1 MRHLFT
7 AFMGSFLLALAPVT
21 AAVSPLAVDLPETAA
36 WIGQRV
42 PFTIELRA
50 RGSFSGSASFDLPQV
65 PGTLIVKIGNPVVG
79 SKQLDGENWVVQS
92 HEFALFSQQVGTL
105 EIASFPVRFERREG
119 FTGAAEVVRAETPVL
134 KFQIE
139 RPPGSED
146 INFLVTTDSLEL
158 SESWE
163 PEPGPARVGTVFKRS
178 IVQRAREIPG
188 MALAP
193 VPDAAPDGIRVYPGA
208 AATNDKLARGEFL
221 GERRET
227 ITYLIE
233 KPGTIELPALTYQWW
248 NPELEKLQSKT
259 LPAVTFEV
267 AAPAAVT
274 SSGEV
279 APSGPPWEWLLA
291 SGVVIGLLAFRWRGI
306 FAGLQRFWSVLN
318 PPHQVAARRLLQA
331 CRQHDAMAAYE
342 QWAAWRD
349 TQPRGC
355 SPDQDMASALADLQS
370 HLFGVGEQGP
380 WRGDDLARAFRKF
393 NLPGKKIDTQRQR
406 PALPPLN
413 PPAA

>member
-1 MRHLFT
+1 M
-7 AFMGSFLLALAPVT
+7 
-21 AAVSPLAVDLPETAA
+21 
-36 WIGQRV
+36 

-119 FTGAAEVVRAETPVL
+119 FTGAAEAMQAETPVL

-193 VPDAAPDGIRVYPGA
+193 VPDAAPDGIRVYPA
-208 AATNDKLARGEFL
+208 Q
-221 GERRET
+221 RRPT
-227 ITYLIE
+227 TS
-233 KPGTIELPALTYQWW
+233 LPAG
-248 NPELEKLQSKT
+248 N
-259 LPAVTFEV
+259 
-267 AAPAAVT
+267 
-274 SSGEV
+274 SSGN
-279 APSGPPWEWLLA
+279 AGKPSPI
-291 SGVVIGLLAFRWRGI
+291 SSR
-306 FAGLQRFWSVLN
+306 N
-318 PPHQVAARRLLQA
+318 QA
-331 CRQHDAMAAYE
+331 LSSC
-342 QWAAWRD
+342 
-349 TQPRGC
+349 
-355 SPDQDMASALADLQS
+355 
-370 HLFGVGEQGP
+370 
-380 WRGDDLARAFRKF
+380 
-393 NLPGKKIDTQRQR
+393 LP
-406 PALPPLN
+406 
-413 PPAA
+413 

>member
-119 FTGAAEVVRAETPVL
+119 FTGAAEAVQAETPVL

-178 IVQRAREIPG
+178 IVQRAPG
-188 MALAP
+188 DP
-193 VPDAAPDGIRVYPGA
+193 RYGA
-208 AATNDKLARGEFL
+208 
-221 GERRET
+221 
-227 ITYLIE
+227 
-233 KPGTIELPALTYQWW
+233 
-248 NPELEKLQSKT
+248 
-259 LPAVTFEV
+259 
-267 AAPAAVT
+267 
-274 SSGEV
+274 
-279 APSGPPWEWLLA
+279 
-291 SGVVIGLLAFRWRGI
+291 
-306 FAGLQRFWSVLN
+306 
-318 PPHQVAARRLLQA
+318 
-331 CRQHDAMAAYE
+331 C
-342 QWAAWRD
+342 
-349 TQPRGC
+349 
-355 SPDQDMASALADLQS
+355 ASA
-370 HLFGVGEQGP
+370 
-380 WRGDDLARAFRKF
+380 RC
-393 NLPGKKIDTQRQR
+393 R
-406 PALPPLN
+406 P
-413 PPAA
+413 

>member
-119 FTGAAEVVRAETPVL
+119 FTGAAEAVQAETPVL

-193 VPDAAPDGIRVYPGA
+193 VPDAAPDGIRVYSGRSGDQRQACPRGIPRGTPG
-208 AATNDKLARGEFL
+208 NHHLSH
-221 GERRET
+221 RET
-227 ITYLIE
+227 RHYRAACPDLPMVESGAGETPIE
-233 KPGTIELPALTYQWW
+233 NPSSRHLRSRCACRCHLFWRSRAFQSPLGVATGIRRGHRPAGVPMARDFRGLAAILERVEPAPPGRRTPPATSLP
-248 NPELEKLQSKT
+248 P
-259 LPAVTFEV
+259 
-267 AAPAAVT
+267 
-274 SSGEV
+274 
-279 APSGPPWEWLLA
+279 
-291 SGVVIGLLAFRWRGI
+291 
-306 FAGLQRFWSVLN
+306 
-318 PPHQVAARRLLQA
+318 ARRN
-331 CRQHDAMAAYE
+331 
-342 QWAAWRD
+342 
-349 TQPRGC
+349 G
-355 SPDQDMASALADLQS
+355 
-370 HLFGVGEQGP
+370 GV
-380 WRGDDLARAFRKF
+380 
-393 NLPGKKIDTQRQR
+393 
-406 PALPPLN
+406 
-413 PPAA
+413 